1 MTSLLIVEDDQF
13 LSQLYVHKFEH
24 EGFRVVCAKTGNEAE
39 QFFAEHTPDCVLMDI
54 GLPDRSGLDVLE
66 SLRLK
71 GGYNDVLF
79 VILTN
84 NDTTRDIRRA
94 SRLGR
99 ANYLLKAH
107 YTPSEVVDEVNKL
120 LYARRNITS

>member
-1 MTSLLIVEDDQF
+1 MTEGKSKPGLLIVEDDQF

-39 QFFAEHTPDCVLMDI
+39 QFFTEHTPDCVLMDI

-71 GGYNDVLF
+71 GRYNDVLF

-84 NDTTRDIRRA
+84 NDTTRDIKRA

-99 ANYLLKAH
+99 ANYLLKSH
-107 YTPSEVVDEVNKL
+107 YTPAEVVDEVKQL
-120 LYARRNITS
+120 LRR